1 MTKFVRFTRVAAF
14 GVALLAAPS
23 IGLAEQT
30 EVDPTQVSQGLK
42 AIFTYGNATQSTKE
56 RLNANTTT
64 VITGTIGGTYVQIG
78 ADLAS
83 ALDDGEKLR
92 VLPIVGRGSVQSL
105 ADILYLKGVDIG
117 IIRADTLDYLE
128 KKGYASNIKNQLTYI
143 TKLYNEEMH
152 VVAPKTIQKLSDLD
166 GKKVAVDLPNGGT
179 FITAITVFERLGIK
193 AKFVYIEQR
202 LAYEK
207 LRKGEID
214 AMVAVQGVPSKFTTT
229 IKDDRFHLVPIE
241 YAASLQADYLPSQLK
256 AEDYPALIP
265 AGQRID
271 TIAVPAILAAF
282 NWDRGT
288 ERYRKV
294 ERFVQAFFDKFAEL
308 QKPPY
313 HPKWNEVVLSAP
325 LTGWKRFPAAQ
336 DWLDQHANTAGSETR
351 RQFDQF
357 MAARASAQP
366 DTAAPLTP
374 EQNAALFAQ
383 FLEWQKDSSAKP
395 EHPRI
400 NARRHKP
407 HRKKLAKLRHC
418 DDQPVQTDAM
428 GLKHAEA
435 PAKQA
440 GCANRDDD
448 TAADDPSQ
456 PAGER

>member
-30 EVDPTQVSQGLK
+30 EVDPAQVSQGLK

-83 ALDDGEKLR
+83 VLDDGEKLR
-92 VLPIVGRGSVQSL
+92 VLPIVGRGSVQSI

-117 IIRADTLDYLE
+117 IIRSDTLDYLE

-193 AKFVYIEQR
+193 PKFVYIEQR

-271 TIAVPAILAAF
+271 TIAVPAILAAY

-294 ERFVQAFFDKFAEL
+294 ERFVQAFFDKFTEL
-308 QKPPY
+308 QKPPF
-313 HPKWNEVVLSAP
+313 HPKWKEVVLSAP
-325 LTGWKRFPAAQ
+325 LAGWKRFPAAQ
-336 DWLDQHANTAGSETR
+336 AWLDQHANTAGSETR

-366 DTAAPLTP
+366 
-374 EQNAALFAQ
+374 EY
-383 FLEWQKDSSAKP
+383 
-395 EHPRI
+395 
-400 NARRHKP
+400 
-407 HRKKLAKLRHC
+407 
-418 DDQPVQTDAM
+418 
-428 GLKHAEA
+428 
-435 PAKQA
+435 A
-440 GCANRDDD
+440 GCGDAGTERGAVCAIPRMAEGLFGEAG
-448 TAADDPSQ
+448 TSQ
-456 PAGER
+456 EKRAET

>member
-1 MTKFVRFTRVAAF
+1 MTNFVRFTRVAAF

-30 EVDPTQVSQGLK
+30 EVDPAQVSQGLK

-128 KKGYASNIKNQLTYI
+128 KKGYASNIKSQLTYI

-313 HPKWNEVVLSAP
+313 HPKWKEVVLSAP

-366 DTAAPLTP
+366 DTAAPLTS
-374 EQNAALFAQ
+374 EQNAALFTQ